1 MSMIYTIQL
10 DRSDDGAWNDAGE
23 DLTPQVLA
31 LAWRIGMAAA
41 GDAMA
46 APGWARITLRS
57 AGQPLPT
64 PGTGLRLLVDAGDG
78 PQLLFVGQVARIEP
92 APGEYGPR
100 TLTIHADCGLAALQR
115 GSIGMPAAQSLRT
128 DELIRR
134 AVDAARLRY
143 PALEGLLL
151 LDAAAQIGVGRLAGA
166 AWTGTLDEGRS
177 FCRPGGKLDER
188 RSPAAWIAAAVERE
202 RGRFF
207 ATRSGAL
214 RFLQRQALL
223 KESTPL
229 ASFSDDMAGLALAF
243 GADFANRIELR
254 VQPGILGEANALL
267 WQMAQPLRL
276 EPGQTLH
283 LRAFYRDQAGRRVGA
298 LTLDPLR
305 PGLDWQASD
314 SAAGS
319 GADRTALLELRIEET
334 GSDGALLALR
344 SLERSRALY
353 LTRLELR
360 GTPLLPGDPAL
371 LALEDGLS
379 QTRHGLRVMQLA
391 PALLDDLGEAE
402 QIARYELARRSQP
415 RSVAHWIE
423 IDLRQHPAALGRT
436 LYERIALHETQSG
449 HSGQYWIICEEHA
462 VLAGGARHWLRW
474 LLEPCDDARFI
485 ELDAAPLDGLR
496 ALAY

>member
-1 MSMIYTIQL
+1 MSIVYTVQI
-10 DRSDDGAWNDAGE
+10 DRSDDGAWNGSGE

-64 PGTGLRLLVDAGDG
+64 PGTGLRLLADAGDG
-78 PQLLFVGQVARIEP
+78 PQILFVGQVSHIEP

-115 GSIGMPAAQSLRT
+115 GSIGMAAAQSLRT
-128 DELIRR
+128 DQVIRH
-134 AVDAARLRY
+134 ALNAARLRY
-143 PALEGLLL
+143 PALDGLLL
-151 LDAAAQIGVGRLAGA
+151 LNGAARIGVGRLAGA

-177 FCRPGGKLDER
+177 ACRPGGKLDER

-207 ATRSGAL
+207 ATRTGAL

-223 KESTPL
+223 KESAPV
-229 ASFSDDMAGLALAF
+229 ASFSDDMAGLALAY
-243 GADFANRIELR
+243 GADFANRVELR
-254 VQPGILGEANALL
+254 VQPGVPGEAGALL
-267 WQMAQPLRL
+267 WKLAQPLRL
-276 EPGQTLH
+276 EPGQTLI
-283 LRAFYRDQAGRRVGA
+283 LRAFYREEAGRRVGA
-298 LTLDPLR
+298 LALDPLR

-314 SAAGS
+314 ASDGS
-319 GADRTALLELRIEET
+319 GADRTALMELRIEQA

-344 SLERSRALY
+344 SLDRSRALWI
-353 LTRLELR
+353 TRLELR

-371 LALEDGLS
+371 LVLEDGLS
-379 QTRHGLRVMQLA
+379 QTRYGLRVMQLA

-415 RSVAHWIE
+415 RSVAHWVE
-423 IDLRQHPAALGRT
+423 LDLRQHPAALSRT
-436 LYERIALHETQSG
+436 LYERIALHEAQSDL
-449 HSGQYWIICEEHA
+449 SGEYWIISEEHA

-485 ELDAAPLDGLR
+485 ELDAAPLDGQR
-496 ALAY
+496 VLAY

>member
-1 MSMIYTIQL
+1 MSMIYTVQL

-23 DLTPQVLA
+23 DVTPQVLA
-31 LAWRIGMAAA
+31 LAWRIGMAAP
-41 GDAMA
+41 GDAVA

-57 AGQPLPT
+57 TGQPLPT
-64 PGTGLRLLVDAGDG
+64 PGTGLRLLADAGDG
-78 PQLLFVGQVARIEP
+78 PQLLFIGQVARIEP

-100 TLTIHADCGLAALQR
+100 TLMIHAECGLAALQH
-115 GSIGMPAAQSLRT
+115 GSIGMAAAQSLRT

-134 AVDAARLRY
+134 ALDAARLRY

-151 LDAAAQIGVGRLAGA
+151 LDDAAQIGVGRLAGA

-177 FCRPGGKLDER
+177 TCRPGGKLDER

-207 ATRSGAL
+207 TTRTGAV

-223 KESTPL
+223 KESAPL
-229 ASFSDDMAGLALAF
+229 ASFSDDMAGLALAY
-243 GADFANRIELR
+243 GADFANRVELR
-254 VQPGILGEANALL
+254 VQPGIVGEANALL

-298 LTLDPLR
+298 LALDALR
-305 PGLDWQASD
+305 PGMDWQASD

-319 GADRTALLELRIEET
+319 GADRTALVEIRVEEA

-449 HSGQYWIICEEHA
+449 HSGQYWIISEEHA

>member
-1 MSMIYTIQL
+1 MGMIYTVQI
-10 DRSDDGAWNDAGE
+10 DRSDDGAWNGIDE
-23 DLTPQVLA
+23 DVTPQVLA
-31 LAWRIGMAAA
+31 LTWRIGMGAA
-41 GDAMA
+41 GDTMA

-57 AGQPLPT
+57 AGQPLPL
-64 PGTGLRLLVDAGDG
+64 PGTGLRLLGDAGDG
-78 PQLLFVGQVARIEP
+78 PQILFVGQVARIEP
-92 APGEYGPR
+92 EAGEYGPR
-100 TLTIHADCGLAALQR
+100 TLTIHAECGLAALQR
-115 GSIGMPAAQSLRT
+115 GSIGMAATERLRT
-128 DELIRR
+128 DEVIRR
-134 AVDAARLRY
+134 ALEAARLRY
-143 PALEGLLL
+143 GALEGLLL
-151 LDAAAQIGVGRLAGA
+151 LDDAAQIGVGRLAGA

-207 ATRSGAL
+207 ATRAGAL

-223 KESTPL
+223 KESAPL
-229 ASFSDDMAGLALAF
+229 ASFSDDMAGLALAY

-267 WQMAQPLRL
+267 WQMAQSLRL

-314 SAAGS
+314 ASDGS
-319 GADRTALLELRIEET
+319 GADRTALLELRIEQA

-353 LTRLELR
+353 VTRLEVR

-391 PALLDDLGEAE
+391 PALLDDLSEAE
-402 QIARYELARRSQP
+402 QIARYELAKRSQP
-415 RSVAHWIE
+415 RSVAQWVE
-423 IDLRQHPAALGRT
+423 IDLRQHPTALSRT

-449 HSGQYWIICEEHA
+449 HSGQYWIIAEEHA
-462 VLAGGARHWLRW
+462 VEAGGARHRVRW
-474 LLEPCDDARFI
+474 LLEACDDGRFI
-485 ELDAAPLDGLR
+485 ALDTAPLDGQR

>member
-1 MSMIYTIQL
+1 MMSIVYTVEI
-10 DRSDDGAWNDAGE
+10 DRSDDGAWNAPGE
-23 DLTPQVLA
+23 DVTPQVLA
-31 LAWRIGMAAA
+31 LAWRIGMAAP

-46 APGWARITLRS
+46 SPGWARITLRS
-57 AGQPLPT
+57 AGQPLPP
-64 PGTGLRLLVDAGDG
+64 PGTGLRLLADAGDG

-92 APGEYGPR
+92 EAGEYGPR

-115 GSIGMPAAQSLRT
+115 SSISMAAQSLRT

-134 AVDAARLRY
+134 APHAARLRY
-143 PALEGLLL
+143 PALDGLLL
-151 LDAAAQIGVGRLAGA
+151 LDDAAQIGAGRLAGA
-166 AWTGTLDEGRS
+166 AWSGTLDEGRS

-207 ATRSGAL
+207 ATRTGAL

-223 KESTPL
+223 KDSAPA

-243 GADFANRIELR
+243 GADFANRVELR
-254 VQPGILGEANALL
+254 VQPGMPGAAGALL
-267 WQMAQPLRL
+267 WHLAQPLRL

-283 LRAFYRDQAGRRVGA
+283 LRAFYRDAAGRRVAA
-298 LTLDPLR
+298 LALDPLR
-305 PGLDWQASD
+305 PGLDWQANDASD
-314 SAAGS
+314 GS
-319 GADRTALLELRIEET
+319 GADRTALLEVRIEEA

-344 SLERSRALY
+344 SLERSRALH

-371 LALEDGLS
+371 LALDDGLS
-379 QTRHGLRVMQLA
+379 QTRYGLRVMQLA
-391 PALLDDLGEAE
+391 PALLDDLSEAE

-415 RSVAHWIE
+415 RSVAHWVE
-423 IDLRQHPAALGRT
+423 LDLRQHPTALRRT
-436 LYERIALHETQSG
+436 LYERIALHETQTS
-449 HSGQYWIICEEHA
+449 HSDEYWIISEEHA
-462 VLAGGARHWLRW
+462 VVAGGARHWLRW